1 LARAE
6 GEGWHLPP
14 QRDARPD
21 GVTDPAGVAWLRRT
35 FTAHPRR
42 TMQQPVRRA
51 APRCAGGV
59 GPAPHLPPSWRA
71 PRRGAPVAPR
81 GRGRRGRDV
90 RELDAVHDAMVTA
103 PRALTDVLLDPAA
116 TP

>member
-1 LARAE
+1 MARAE

-51 APRCAGGV
+51 APA
-59 GPAPHLPPSWRA
+59 A
-71 PRRGAPVAPR
+71 
-81 GRGRRGRDV
+81 
-90 RELDAVHDAMVTA
+90 
-103 PRALTDVLLDPAA
+103 RALARTFHLRGVHRDGGRQ
-116 TP
+116 